1 MYTKQ
6 TKPNHPSLITRSIM
20 LLIALVF
27 ALLPV
32 QAVQAEGI
40 VGQITASNSSVT
52 VGNTVTVTFSA
63 VPAVTVSAY
72 QVTIGF
78 DTALF
83 EYVSG
88 SDLTGLNG
96 GSSIDNNGSSI
107 SVFAYGDTGVPNA
120 TKLCKLTF
128 KAKAEGSGTFTTS
141 AIVIN
146 DESPVSTSV
155 SVTVGAAGATTATTA
170 EPTTE
175 ASTAAPTATLEFA
188 DGTYTA
194 VALPKAFPTPTGFY
208 RTAITISGVRMEAFK
223 ATKGD
228 LVLIYLD
235 SESSGSNL
243 YFYDSNAN
251 SVYQYEP
258 FSLPGHDFV
267 LIRPDAS
274 AVVPAGFSST
284 SLTLNGQQ
292 INCWTKLDITDPN
305 DPYYET
311 YLLYLLDSEGQKGF
325 YLYKPAKQM
334 IFPYLLLEPV
344 TGDQSETSSTS
355 ADQQP
360 VGSQTEAAS
369 GILPG
374 VKNGLNIWMI
384 GTGVF
389 ALLSLMLLGFLVW
402 TYFEYIRPIEKQ
414 QTRPERILA
423 EPRRER
429 PVPPAPPVSRPVNPP
444 APPVRPATAA
454 QPQQPIQRVPPA
466 APQMP
471 PIQPVQQIPPIPPVG
486 RPIIPPEP
494 PVRPAF
500 AAQPPQQPFE
510 SPEVPERPQA
520 SQPLQQPQPPQQQSP
535 EPPQPPR
542 IRRVD

>member
-1 MYTKQ
+1 MDSKRI
-6 TKPNHPSLITRSIM
+6 KPIHQKLPANLTVI
-20 LLIALVF
+20 LLAFVL
-27 ALLPV
+27 ALLPLQTV
-32 QAVQAEGI
+32 RAEGI
-40 VGQITASNSSVT
+40 VGQITASNSTVT

-72 QVTIGF
+72 QVTVGF
-78 DTALF
+78 DTTLF

-88 SDLTGLNG
+88 ADLTGLNG

-107 SVFAYGDTGVPNA
+107 SVFAYGDTGVPN
-120 TKLCKLTF
+120 TSKLCKLTF
-128 KAKAEGSGTFTTS
+128 KAKAEGSGAFTTS
-141 AIVIN
+141 SVVVN
-146 DESPVSTSV
+146 DESPVSTAV

-175 ASTAAPTATLEFA
+175 ASTASTTATLEFA

-208 RTAITISGVRMEAFK
+208 RTAITIAGVRMEAFK

-251 SVYQYEP
+251 SVYLYEP

-284 SLTLNGQQ
+284 SLTINGQQ
-292 INCWTKLDITDPN
+292 INCWTKLDATDPN
-305 DPYYET
+305 DSYFET

-344 TGDQSETSSTS
+344 TDDQSETSSTS
-355 ADQQP
+355 AEQQP
-360 VGSQTEAAS
+360 VGSQTEAAT
-369 GILPG
+369 GILSG
-374 VKNGLNIWMI
+374 VKPGFNLWMI
-384 GTGVF
+384 GTGIF
-389 ALLSLMLLGFLVW
+389 ALLSFMLLGFLIW

-414 QTRPERILA
+414 QTRPERIMA

-429 PVPPAPPVSRPVNPP
+429 PVPPAPPTPPISRPVTPP
-444 APPVRPATAA
+444 APPSPPISRPVT
-454 QPQQPIQRVPPA
+454 PPA
-466 APQMP
+466 PLAPT
-471 PIQPVQQIPPIPPVG
+471 IQSAPPVS

-494 PVRPAF
+494 PVRPAS
-500 AAQPPQQPFE
+500 AAQVPQQPQQNPPEPPQQP
-510 SPEVPERPQA
+510 PEQ
-520 SQPLQQPQPPQQQSP
+520 
-535 EPPQPPR
+535 PQPPR